1 MPVSDAVSMSS
12 SMTTADELKSRI
24 MANRK
29 GGPIPDLSFFAT
41 DGRKKC
47 RLCLQ
52 VLPVANYCKMVRTLD
67 GFETRC
73 RECNKA
79 RVRALRDKKP
89 GYNRE
94 HIKKFREQFPEKRKA
109 HQAVERALKNGTL
122 TKQPCSVCGNA
133 KSESHHEDYT
143 KPLDV
148 IWFCRQHHA
157 MHHEKLRKQ
166 NDTTTT

>member
-1 MPVSDAVSMSS
+1 
-12 SMTTADELKSRI
+12 MTTADELKARI

-29 GGPIPDLSFFAT
+29 GGPIPDLSFLAV
-41 DGRKKC
+41 DGFKKC
-47 RLCLQ
+47 RICKDS
-52 VLPVANYCKMVRTLD
+52 LPVQSFCADKATLD
-67 GFETRC
+67 GLATRC
-73 RECNKA
+73 RECNKI
-79 RVRALRDKKP
+79 RTRALRDKNP
-89 GYNRE
+89 GYNRK
-94 HIKKFREQFPEKRKA
+94 HTKRFREQFPEKRKA
-109 HQAVERALKNGTL
+109 HRAVERALKNGTL

-133 KSESHHEDYT
+133 KSESHHDDYT